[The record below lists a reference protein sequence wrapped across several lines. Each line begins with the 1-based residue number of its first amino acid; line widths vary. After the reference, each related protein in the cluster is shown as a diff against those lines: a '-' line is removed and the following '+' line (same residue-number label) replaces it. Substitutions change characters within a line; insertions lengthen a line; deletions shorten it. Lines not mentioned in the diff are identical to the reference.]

1 MEHAIRDA
9 QPTDAPV
16 LTEIV
21 RSSGAYDGTYRVMV
35 ASQVIDAAYL
45 AANPTRV
52 CVDCQGAIVG
62 FASLLAPGRGV
73 PSEAELDFMFVADDR
88 QGRGLGRALMAD
100 VVAVSTRR
108 GIERIH
114 IVSHPPAEAF
124 YRSVGAVRVGE
135 IPPTGRIT
143 WSRPLLQLETTAAT
157 QSSEPADRKSP
168 WSCSRSC

>member
-1 MEHAIRDA
+1 MGHAIRDA
-9 QPTDAPV
+9 QPADAPV

-21 RSSGAYDGTYRVMV
+21 RSSGAYDGTYRIMV
-35 ASQVIDAAYL
+35 ASQLIDAAYL
-45 AANPTRV
+45 AANPTRL
-52 CVDCQGAIVG
+52 CVDGQGAVVG
-62 FASLLAPGRGV
+62 FASMLVPGRGV
-73 PSEAELDFMFVADDR
+73 QGEAELDFMFVADDR

-135 IPPTGRIT
+135 IHPAGRIT
-143 WSRPLLQLETTAAT
+143 WTRPLLQLDITRT
-157 QSSEPADRKSP
+157 QT
-168 WSCSRSC
+168 SRTS